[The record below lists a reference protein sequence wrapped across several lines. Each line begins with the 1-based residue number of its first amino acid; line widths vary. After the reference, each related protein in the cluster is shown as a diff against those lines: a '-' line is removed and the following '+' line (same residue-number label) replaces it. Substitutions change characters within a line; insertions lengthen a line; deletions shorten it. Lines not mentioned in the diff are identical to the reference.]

1 MGGELVVV
9 CGEMGRLCGF
19 ELCCVVATLL
29 LMNLWLDRKR
39 QGGYLFRCEF
49 GGFCYALELLDL
61 FIVNVFWKDL
71 DETRF

>member
-1 MGGELVVV
+1 M
-9 CGEMGRLCGF
+9 LCNDWINIVIIMDCDIV
-19 ELCCVVATLL
+19 LWVVATLL